1 MELFSEKSAI
11 TLMEKIHLSLYF
23 YITSVLYVFLK
34 LTLFWFQRLL
44 KGRKAAIMNKEHLLM
59 RQERRNQNVR
69 LQQYKEV

>member
-11 TLMEKIHLSLYF
+11 TLMEKIHISLYF
-23 YITSVLYVFLK
+23 YITSVLYGFLK